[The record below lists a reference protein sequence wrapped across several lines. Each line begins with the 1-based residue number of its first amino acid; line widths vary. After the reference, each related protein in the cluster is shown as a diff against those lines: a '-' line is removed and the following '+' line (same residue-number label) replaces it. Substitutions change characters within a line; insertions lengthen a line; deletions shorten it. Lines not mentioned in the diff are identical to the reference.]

1 MFVFALPL
9 ETDLVTSFV
18 DLAVADVGS
27 SAHGDDLVV
36 IGWVLGWRLI
46 EE

>member
-1 MFVFALPL
+1 MFVYTLPS

-27 SAHGDDLVV
+27 SAHCDDLVV
-36 IGWVLGWRLI
+36 VGWVLGWKLI